1 MYKDSRV
8 CYLFTVCS
16 ITLHPENRCFSFPN
30 YLPFSYTN
38 SLQMCRASLPPI
50 LNWVEIN
57 LLSFIISQ
65 NILFKTSYFSKRT
78 AFKIEKQCMGF
89 SGGAV
94 VEGSACQWRRC
105 RRTEF
110 DPWLGK
116 IPCKR
121 KWQPTPVFLPEK
133 SHGQRSLAGYS
144 QWVHKE

>member
-1 MYKDSRV
+1 MFVIFLLFVVSPYIQKIDVSLFQIIFLFPTLILYKCAELLS
-8 CYLFTVCS
+8 
-16 ITLHPENRCFSFPN
+16 
-30 YLPFSYTN
+30 LPF
-38 SLQMCRASLPPI
+38 